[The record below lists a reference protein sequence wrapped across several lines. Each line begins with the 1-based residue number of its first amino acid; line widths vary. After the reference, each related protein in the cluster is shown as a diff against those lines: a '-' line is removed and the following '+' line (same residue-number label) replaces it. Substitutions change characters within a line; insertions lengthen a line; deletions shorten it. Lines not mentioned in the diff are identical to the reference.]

1 MPKLQLPSVTLIAVA
16 GNKYGETISSLYKS
30 MSKVDFAKCILITNI
45 DLNLSDI
52 TTINVGGLKTWEEYN
67 RFIVK
72 ELYKYFDTTHCLIA
86 QWDSWVLNPEAWDNE
101 FLNFDLA
108 GAKWL
113 DIGKP
118 FNCAN
123 GGFSLRSRRLQQIL
137 GTDEMIQI
145 TTPEDVAICKVYGS
159 YLMQT
164 HGIKF
169 CTEEIA
175 DKFSFE
181 LNQPLQRTFG
191 FHAFHHAPFQ
201 ETIVIKRSHALGDVL
216 SIEPLLEYFHKK
228 GFRVVLDTNYENWLM
243 FASHP
248 FPVSHISHIHPDTPR
263 RTIELDMAYEVKPKQ
278 LRLHSYYDF
287 AGVPMEERIIRNPK
301 LRLNIPITKETKLF
315 NKYFVLH
322 TDIRNEAYRNIYGVN
337 WEIVAGYLNDKG
349 YTVIHAG
356 AGKHEAI
363 KWTVEM
369 RTPTTPFLMWL
380 VAGADGFI
388 GIDSG
393 ISHLASAFDIP
404 SVIFYGSVN
413 PEILYPDIS
422 SKSVVHNHGGNGCCA
437 APWCWHD
444 SIGQTGT
451 KCVVD
456 NDYPPCVQF
465 TTDQAIEALK
475 KIL

>member
-1 MPKLQLPSVTLIAVA
+1 MNIKPEIPNLTVICVA
-16 GNKYGETISSLYKS
+16 GNKYGESISSLYKAQS
-30 MSKVDFAKCILITNI
+30 QIKAARFLLLTNI
-45 DLNLSDI
+45 DLSLPDI
-52 TTINVGGLKTWEEYN
+52 EIINVGGLDTWDKYN
-67 RFIVK
+67 LFLIK
-72 ELYKYFDTTHCLIA
+72 ELYRYFDTDYCLIV
-86 QWDSWVLNPEAWDNE
+86 QWDGLVLNGDLWSED
-101 FLNFDLA
+101 FLKFDYL
-108 GAKWL
+108 GASWL
-113 DIGKP
+113 DGS
-118 FNCAN
+118 CGN
-123 GGFSLRSRRLQQIL
+123 GGFSIRSRRLMEIVAN
-137 GTDEMIQI
+137 DDFIEI
-145 TTPEDVAICKVYGS
+145 TTPEDDCLCKIYKRYLQAKYNITYAPKEIC
-159 YLMQT
+159 
-164 HGIKF
+164 
-169 CTEEIA
+169 
-175 DKFSFE
+175 DRFSFE
-181 LNQPLQRTFG
+181 LNPPLQRTFG
-191 FHAFHHAPFQ
+191 KHAFHHEPFQ
-201 ETIVIKRSHALGDVL
+201 ETVVIRRGFALGDVL
-216 SIEPLLEYFHKK
+216 SIEPMLEYFHKK

-248 FPVSHISHIHPDTPR
+248 FPVAHISHIHPDIPLK
-263 RTIELDMAYEVKPKQ
+263 TIELDMAYEVKPKQ

-322 TDIRNEAYRNIYGVN
+322 TDIRNEEYRNIHGIN
-337 WEIVAGYLNDKG
+337 WDALVDYLNNNG

-356 AGKHEAI
+356 AGKHGPIKGAI
-363 KWTVEM
+363 EM

-413 PEILYPDIS
+413 PSILYPDIS
-422 SKSVVHNHGGNGCCA
+422 SKSVVHNHGGNGCCP

-456 NDYPPCVQF
+456 NDNPPCVQY
-465 TTDQAIEALK
+465 TTEQAIEALN